1 MNYQT
6 KSLMKK
12 LVYLLLVCVS
22 TISCGG
28 NSNSPIMK
36 REDSIRQVKDSF
48 SNTIVNISYKGLE
61 IGAKADNLDSLLLG
75 CGVFSTKSDGHF
87 IQGRHEITY
96 VDKNNEELREWI
108 TLQVDTIHNRIAKVS
123 LLGKSYKLAD
133 FFVQTFN
140 ERYYEEDPVEVN
152 KMGAYEK
159 HHNWLFKNSN
169 IHISDLYHIDPVSG
183 IYHVHDAILI
193 EYEDRILSSEID
205 SINEKKKES
214 EKAALDRERKQ
225 NADKLR
231 EDI

>member
-1 MNYQT
+1 
-6 KSLMKK
+6 MKK
-12 LVYLLLVCVS
+12 LVHLLFVCVS
-22 TISCGG
+22 AISCGG
-28 NSNSPIMK
+28 NSNSSIMT

-48 SNTIVNISYKGLE
+48 SNTIVNLSYKGLE
-61 IGAKADNLDSLLLG
+61 ISAKADKIDSLLLS
-75 CGVFSTKSDGHF
+75 CGVYSTKSDGYF
-87 IQGRHEITY
+87 IQGRHEIAY
-96 VDKNNEELREWI
+96 VDKNNEELHDWV

-140 ERYYEEDPVEVN
+140 QRYYEEEPVEVN
-152 KMGAYEK
+152 KTGAYEK

-169 IHISDLYHIDPVSG
+169 IHITDLYHIDPVSG

>member
-1 MNYQT
+1 
-6 KSLMKK
+6 MKK
-12 LVYLLLVCVS
+12 IVYFLFVCISV
-22 TISCGG
+22 ISCGG
-28 NSNSPIMK
+28 NSHSPIMT

-48 SNTIVNISYKGLE
+48 SNTIVNLSYKGLE

-75 CGVFSTKSDGHF
+75 CGVFSTKSDGYF
-87 IQGRHEITY
+87 IQGRHEIVY
-96 VDKNNEELREWI
+96 VDKNNEELREWVA
-108 TLQVDTIHNRIAKVS
+108 LQVDTIHNRIAKVS

-140 ERYYEEDPVEVN
+140 ERYYEEEPVEVN
-152 KMGAYEK
+152 KMGAYVT

-169 IHISDLYHIDPVSG
+169 IHISDLYHIDPASG

-205 SINEKKKES
+205 SINEKNKEA

-225 NADKLR
+225 QADKLR

>member
-1 MNYQT
+1 
-6 KSLMKK
+6 MKK
-12 LVYLLLVCVS
+12 IVYLLFVCVS

-28 NSNSPIMK
+28 NSNSSIMT

-48 SNTIVNISYKGLE
+48 SNTIVNLSYKGLE
-61 IGAKADNLDSLLLG
+61 IGAKADKIDSLLLS
-75 CGVFSTKSDGHF
+75 CGVYSTKSDGYF
-87 IQGRHEITY
+87 IQGRHEIAY
-96 VDKNNEELREWI
+96 VDKNNEELCDWV

-133 FFVQTFN
+133 FFIQTFN
-140 ERYYEEDPVEVN
+140 QRYYEDGPVEVN
-152 KMGAYEK
+152 ETGAYEK

-169 IHISDLYHIDPVSG
+169 IHITDLYHIDPVSG

-193 EYEDRILSSEID
+193 EYEDRILCSEID
-205 SINEKKKES
+205 SIDEKRKES

>member
-12 LVYLLLVCVS
+12 LVYLLFVCVS

-28 NSNSPIMK
+28 NSKSPIMK

-96 VDKNNEELREWI
+96 VDLLAELI
-108 TLQVDTIHNRIAKVS
+108 
-123 LLGKSYKLAD
+123 
-133 FFVQTFN
+133 
-140 ERYYEEDPVEVN
+140 
-152 KMGAYEK
+152 
-159 HHNWLFKNSN
+159 
-169 IHISDLYHIDPVSG
+169 
-183 IYHVHDAILI
+183 
-193 EYEDRILSSEID
+193 
-205 SINEKKKES
+205 
-214 EKAALDRERKQ
+214 
-225 NADKLR
+225 
-231 EDI
+231 

>member
-1 MNYQT
+1 
-6 KSLMKK
+6 MKK
-12 LVYLLLVCVS
+12 LVHLLFVCVS
-22 TISCGG
+22 AISCGG
-28 NSNSPIMK
+28 NSNSSIMT

-48 SNTIVNISYKGLE
+48 SNTIVNLSYKGLE
-61 IGAKADNLDSLLLG
+61 IGAKADKIDSLLLS
-75 CGVFSTKSDGHF
+75 CGVYSTQSEGYF
-87 IQGRHEITY
+87 IQGRHEIAY
-96 VDKNNEELREWI
+96 VDKNNEEMRDWV

-140 ERYYEEDPVEVN
+140 QRYYEEEPVEVN

-205 SINEKKKES
+205 SINEKRKES

-231 EDI
+231 EYI

>member
-1 MNYQT
+1 
-6 KSLMKK
+6 MKK
-12 LVYLLLVCVS
+12 LVHLLFVCVGA
-22 TISCGG
+22 ISCGG
-28 NSNSPIMK
+28 NSNSSIMT

-48 SNTIVNISYKGLE
+48 SNTIVNLSYKGLE
-61 IGAKADNLDSLLLG
+61 ISAKADKIDSLLLS
-75 CGVFSTKSDGHF
+75 CGVYSTKSDGYF
-87 IQGRHEITY
+87 IQGRHEIAY
-96 VDKNNEELREWI
+96 VDKNNEELHDWV

-140 ERYYEEDPVEVN
+140 QRYYEEEPVEVN
-152 KMGAYEK
+152 KTGAYEK

-169 IHISDLYHIDPVSG
+169 IHITDLYHIDPVSG

-205 SINEKKKES
+205 SINEKRKES

-231 EDI
+231 EYI

>member
-1 MNYQT
+1 
-6 KSLMKK
+6 MKK
-12 LVYLLLVCVS
+12 LVYLLFVCVS

-28 NSNSPIMK
+28 NSNSFIMT

-48 SNTIVNISYKGLE
+48 SNTIVNLSYKGLE
-61 IGAKADNLDSLLLG
+61 IGAKADKIDSLLLS
-75 CGVFSTKSDGHF
+75 CGVYSTKTDGYF
-87 IQGRHEITY
+87 IQGRHEIAY
-96 VDKNNEELREWI
+96 VDKNNEELRDWV

-140 ERYYEEDPVEVN
+140 QRYYEEEPVEVN
-152 KMGAYEK
+152 KTGAYEK

-169 IHISDLYHIDPVSG
+169 IHITDLYHIDPVSG

-205 SINEKKKES
+205 SINEKRKES

>member
-12 LVYLLLVCVS
+12 LVYLLFVCVS

-96 VDKNNEELREWI
+96 VDKNNEAHIIGIGNINFFTAQTEL
-108 TLQVDTIHNRIAKVS
+108 
-123 LLGKSYKLAD
+123 
-133 FFVQTFN
+133 
-140 ERYYEEDPVEVN
+140 
-152 KMGAYEK
+152 
-159 HHNWLFKNSN
+159 
-169 IHISDLYHIDPVSG
+169 
-183 IYHVHDAILI
+183 
-193 EYEDRILSSEID
+193 
-205 SINEKKKES
+205 
-214 EKAALDRERKQ
+214 
-225 NADKLR
+225 
-231 EDI
+231 

>member
-1 MNYQT
+1 
-6 KSLMKK
+6 MKK
-12 LVYLLLVCVS
+12 LVYLLFVCVS

-28 NSNSPIMK
+28 NSNSSIMT

-48 SNTIVNISYKGLE
+48 SNTIVNLSYKGLE
-61 IGAKADNLDSLLLG
+61 IGAKADKIDSLLLS
-75 CGVFSTKSDGHF
+75 CGVYSTQSEGYF
-87 IQGRHEITY
+87 IQGRHEIAY
-96 VDKNNEELREWI
+96 VDKNNEEMRDWV

-140 ERYYEEDPVEVN
+140 QRYYEEEPVEVN
-152 KMGAYEK
+152 KTGAYEK
-159 HHNWLFKNSN
+159 HHNWFFKNSN
-169 IHISDLYHIDPVSG
+169 IHITDLYHIDPVSG

-205 SINEKKKES
+205 SINEKRKES

>member
-1 MNYQT
+1 
-6 KSLMKK
+6 MKK
-12 LVYLLLVCVS
+12 LVYLLFVCVS

-28 NSNSPIMK
+28 NSNSFIMT

-48 SNTIVNISYKGLE
+48 SNTIVNLSYKGLE
-61 IGAKADNLDSLLLG
+61 IGAKADKIDSLLLS
-75 CGVFSTKSDGHF
+75 CGVYSTKTDGYF
-87 IQGRHEITY
+87 IQGRHEIAY
-96 VDKNNEELREWI
+96 VDKNNEELRDWV

-140 ERYYEEDPVEVN
+140 QRYYEEEPVEVN
-152 KMGAYEK
+152 KTGAYEK

-169 IHISDLYHIDPVSG
+169 IHITDLYRIDPVSG

-205 SINEKKKES
+205 SINEKRKES

>member
-1 MNYQT
+1 MR
-6 KSLMKK
+6 K
-12 LVYLLLVCVS
+12 LVYLLFVCVS

-28 NSNSPIMK
+28 NSNSSIMT

-48 SNTIVNISYKGLE
+48 SNTIVNLSYKGLE
-61 IGAKADNLDSLLLG
+61 IGAKADKIDSLLLS
-75 CGVFSTKSDGHF
+75 CGVYSTKTDGYF
-87 IQGRHEITY
+87 IQGRHEIAY
-96 VDKNNEELREWI
+96 VDKNNEELRDWV
-108 TLQVDTIHNRIAKVS
+108 TLQVDTIHNQIAKVS

-140 ERYYEEDPVEVN
+140 QRYYEEEPVEVN
-152 KMGAYEK
+152 KTGAYEK

-169 IHISDLYHIDPVSG
+169 IHITDLYHIDPVSG

>member
-1 MNYQT
+1 
-6 KSLMKK
+6 MKK
-12 LVYLLLVCVS
+12 LVYLLFVCVS

-28 NSNSPIMK
+28 NSNSSIMT

-48 SNTIVNISYKGLE
+48 SNTIVNLSYKGLE
-61 IGAKADNLDSLLLG
+61 IGAKADKIDSLLLS
-75 CGVFSTKSDGHF
+75 CGVYSTKTDGYF
-87 IQGRHEITY
+87 IQGRHEIAY
-96 VDKNNEELREWI
+96 VDKNNEELRDWV

-140 ERYYEEDPVEVN
+140 QRYYEEEPVEVN
-152 KMGAYEK
+152 KTGAYEK

-169 IHISDLYHIDPVSG
+169 IHITDLYHIDPVSG

-205 SINEKKKES
+205 SINEKRKES

>member
-1 MNYQT
+1 
-6 KSLMKK
+6 MKK
-12 LVYLLLVCVS
+12 LVHLLFVCVS
-22 TISCGG
+22 AISCGG
-28 NSNSPIMK
+28 NSNSSIMT

-48 SNTIVNISYKGLE
+48 SNTIVNLSYKGLE
-61 IGAKADNLDSLLLG
+61 ISAKADKIDSLLLS
-75 CGVFSTKSDGHF
+75 CGVYSTKSDGYF
-87 IQGRHEITY
+87 IQGRHEIAY
-96 VDKNNEELREWI
+96 VDKNNEELHDWV

-140 ERYYEEDPVEVN
+140 QRYYEEEPVEVN
-152 KMGAYEK
+152 KTGAYEK

-169 IHISDLYHIDPVSG
+169 IHITDLYHIDPVSG

-205 SINEKKKES
+205 SINEKRKES

-231 EDI
+231 EYI

>member
-1 MNYQT
+1 
-6 KSLMKK
+6 MKK
-12 LVYLLLVCVS
+12 LVYLLFVCVS

-28 NSNSPIMK
+28 NSNSSIMT

-48 SNTIVNISYKGLE
+48 SNTIVNLSYKGLE
-61 IGAKADNLDSLLLG
+61 IGAKADKIDSLLLS
-75 CGVFSTKSDGHF
+75 CGVYSTQSEGYF
-87 IQGRHEITY
+87 IQGRHEIAY
-96 VDKNNEELREWI
+96 VDKNNEEMRDWV

-140 ERYYEEDPVEVN
+140 QRYYEEEPVEVN

-205 SINEKKKES
+205 SINEKKMES

>member
-1 MNYQT
+1 
-6 KSLMKK
+6 MKK
-12 LVYLLLVCVS
+12 IVYLLFVCVS

-28 NSNSPIMK
+28 NSNSSIMT

-48 SNTIVNISYKGLE
+48 SNTIVNLSYKGLE
-61 IGAKADNLDSLLLG
+61 IGAKADKIDSLLLS
-75 CGVFSTKSDGHF
+75 CGVYSTKTDGYF
-87 IQGRHEITY
+87 IQGRHEIAY
-96 VDKNNEELREWI
+96 VDKNNEELRDWV

-140 ERYYEEDPVEVN
+140 QRYYEEEPVEVN
-152 KMGAYEK
+152 KTGAYEK

-169 IHISDLYHIDPVSG
+169 IHITDLYHIDPVSG

-205 SINEKKKES
+205 SINEKRKES

>member
-1 MNYQT
+1 
-6 KSLMKK
+6 MKK
-12 LVYLLLVCVS
+12 IVYLLFVCVS

-28 NSNSPIMK
+28 NSNSSIMT

-48 SNTIVNISYKGLE
+48 SNTIVNLSYKGLE
-61 IGAKADNLDSLLLG
+61 IGAKADKIDSLLLS
-75 CGVFSTKSDGHF
+75 CGVYSTKTDGYF
-87 IQGRHEITY
+87 IQGRHEIAY
-96 VDKNNEELREWI
+96 VDKNNEELRDWV

-140 ERYYEEDPVEVN
+140 QRYYEEEPVEVN
-152 KMGAYEK
+152 KTGVYEK

-169 IHISDLYHIDPVSG
+169 IHITDLYHIDPVSG

-205 SINEKKKES
+205 SINEKRKES

>member
-1 MNYQT
+1 
-6 KSLMKK
+6 MKK
-12 LVYLLLVCVS
+12 LVYLLFVCVS

-28 NSNSPIMK
+28 NSNSSIMT

-48 SNTIVNISYKGLE
+48 SNTIVNLSYKGLE
-61 IGAKADNLDSLLLG
+61 ISAKADKIDSLLLS
-75 CGVFSTKSDGHF
+75 CGVYSTKSDGYF
-87 IQGRHEITY
+87 IQGRHEIAY
-96 VDKNNEELREWI
+96 VDKNNEELHDWV

-140 ERYYEEDPVEVN
+140 QRYYEEEPVEVN
-152 KMGAYEK
+152 KTGAYEK

-169 IHISDLYHIDPVSG
+169 IHITDLYHIDPVSG

-205 SINEKKKES
+205 SINEKKKKS

>member
-1 MNYQT
+1 
-6 KSLMKK
+6 MKK
-12 LVYLLLVCVS
+12 LVYLLFVCVS

-28 NSNSPIMK
+28 NSNSSIMT

-48 SNTIVNISYKGLE
+48 SNTIVNLSYKGLE
-61 IGAKADNLDSLLLG
+61 IGAKADKIDSLLLS
-75 CGVFSTKSDGHF
+75 CGVYSTKSDGYF
-87 IQGRHEITY
+87 IQGRHEIAY
-96 VDKNNEELREWI
+96 VDKNNEELCDWV

-133 FFVQTFN
+133 FFIQTFN
-140 ERYYEEDPVEVN
+140 QRYYEDGPVEVN
-152 KMGAYEK
+152 KTGAYEK

-169 IHISDLYHIDPVSG
+169 IHITDLYHIDPVSG

-193 EYEDRILSSEID
+193 EYEDRILCSEID
-205 SINEKKKES
+205 SIDEKRKES

>member
-1 MNYQT
+1 
-6 KSLMKK
+6 MKK
-12 LVYLLLVCVS
+12 LVYLLFVCVS

-28 NSNSPIMK
+28 NSNSSIMT

-48 SNTIVNISYKGLE
+48 SNTIVNLSYKGLE
-61 IGAKADNLDSLLLG
+61 IGAKADKIDSLLLS
-75 CGVFSTKSDGHF
+75 CGVYSTKTDGYY
-87 IQGRHEITY
+87 IQGRHEIAY
-96 VDKNNEELREWI
+96 VDKNNEELRDWV

-140 ERYYEEDPVEVN
+140 QRYYEEEPVEVN
-152 KMGAYEK
+152 KTGAYEK

-169 IHISDLYHIDPVSG
+169 IHITDLYHIDPVSG

-205 SINEKKKES
+205 SINEKRKES

>member
-1 MNYQT
+1 
-6 KSLMKK
+6 MKK
-12 LVYLLLVCVS
+12 LVYLLFVCVS

-28 NSNSPIMK
+28 NSNSSIMT

-48 SNTIVNISYKGLE
+48 SNTIVNLSYKGLE
-61 IGAKADNLDSLLLG
+61 IGAKADKIDSLLLS
-75 CGVFSTKSDGHF
+75 CGVYSTQSEGYF
-87 IQGRHEITY
+87 IQGRHEIAY
-96 VDKNNEELREWI
+96 VVKNNEEMRDWV

-140 ERYYEEDPVEVN
+140 QRYYEEEPVEVN